1 MFLTKFL
8 SFKTGP
14 ASPRTTAIGMA
25 FAASI
30 MLVLAIVVGRMSYE
44 LDVIGQR
51 TQGEVIQI
59 ITTSDDM
66 QRAVFQFSDMH
77 GQIHTVEDRS
87 QSSYTRYEIGQ
98 KLTLVYDQE
107 NPSGARKGT
116 RVSLYLGPV
125 LLGLMSLLFYGGAAL
140 VWRFRS
146 HFQKDYEARRGRT
159 IVTIV
164 NSDGSVTQTTHSSV
178 PVFRGT
184 GIVLAGLGIAAW
196 LGALGVTFRGLVV
209 VGQPLTISISV
220 FLFVVGSLLLMGATA
235 SLRHAKFLQKLE

>member
-8 SFKTGP
+8 SFETGP

-30 MLVLAIVVGRMSYE
+30 MLVLAIVVARIGYE
-44 LDVIGQR
+44 LDVFGQR
-51 TQGEVIQI
+51 TEGEVIQI
-59 ITTSDDM
+59 IKTSDDM
-66 QRAVFQFSDMH
+66 QRAVFQFSDMQ
-77 GQIHTVEDRS
+77 GQIHTVRDRS
-87 QSSYTRYEIGQ
+87 QSSYKKYEIGQ
-98 KLTLVYDQE
+98 KVPLVYDQE
-107 NPSGARKGT
+107 NPSGARKGA
-116 RVSLYLGPV
+116 RASLYLGSV

-164 NSDGSVTQTTHSSV
+164 NSDGSVTRTTHSSV

-184 GIVLAGLGIAAW
+184 GIFLAGLGIAAW
-196 LGALGVTFRGLVV
+196 LGALGVAFRGLIA
-209 VGQPLTISISV
+209 VGQPLMISISV
-220 FLFVVGSLLLMGATA
+220 FLFVVGSLLLIGARA